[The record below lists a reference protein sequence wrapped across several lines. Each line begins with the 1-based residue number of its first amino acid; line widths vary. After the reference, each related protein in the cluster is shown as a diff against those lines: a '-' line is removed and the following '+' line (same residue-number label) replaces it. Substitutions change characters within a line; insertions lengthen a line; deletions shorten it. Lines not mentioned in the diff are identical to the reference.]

1 MRFISFEKD
10 KDIKVGLELLGQ
22 GIIDLNH
29 LDSTIPNNLNDI
41 IKNFSSL
48 ESKIKKLNSPSNIHY
63 KVNEVRILAPI
74 PVPVRDIICV
84 GKNYAEHAKEVQ
96 RSSFNTLQGKQA
108 VPTKPIIFNKA
119 TTSVIGPN
127 DKIETKNDETKTTDY
142 EGELGV
148 IIGKRAKN
156 ISKANAFDTIF
167 GYTIINDVTAREL
180 QNNHKQWFIGKSPDT
195 YCPMG
200 PAVITKD
207 EINNNIDEVKLQTFV
222 NEEERQVGIVKDMV
236 FTIPVLIETLTKS
249 MTLVEGDIIAT
260 GTPAGVG
267 IGFDPPKFLKPGD
280 KVKVSIE
287 PIGTLENEVI

>member
-1 MRFISFEKD
+1 MRFISFEKN

-48 ESKIKKLNSPSNIHY
+48 ESKIKTLNSPSNIHY

-156 ISKANAFDTIF
+156 ISKANAFDIIF

-207 EINNNIDEVKLQTFV
+207 EINNIDEVKLKTFV

-280 KVKVSIE
+280 KIKVSIE

>member
-48 ESKIKKLNSPSNIHY
+48 ESKIKTLNSPSNIHY

-156 ISKANAFDTIF
+156 ISKANAFDVIF

-207 EINNNIDEVKLQTFV
+207 EINNIDEVKLQTFV

-249 MTLVEGDIIAT
+249 MTLVEGDVIAT

>member
-48 ESKIKKLNSPSNIHY
+48 ESKIKTLNSPSNIHY
-63 KVNEVRILAPI
+63 KADEVRVLAPI

-156 ISKANAFDTIF
+156 ISKANAFDIIF

-200 PAVITKD
+200 PAIITKD
-207 EINNNIDEVKLQTFV
+207 EIEDINKIQLKTFV
-222 NEEERQVGIVKDMV
+222 NDEERQVGIVQDMI
-236 FTIPVLIETLTKS
+236 FDIPTIIETLSRS
-249 MTLVEGDIIAT
+249 MTLLPGDIIAS
-260 GTPAGVG
+260 GTPSGVG
-267 IGFDPPKFLKPGD
+267 IGFDPPKFLKSGD
-280 KVKVSIE
+280 KVKITIN
-287 PIGTLENEVI
+287 PIGTLENTVL

>member
-1 MRFISFEKD
+1 MRFISFKKD
-10 KDIKVGLELLGQ
+10 KDIKVGLELLGK

-48 ESKIKKLNSPSNIHY
+48 ESKIKTLNSPSNIHY
-63 KVNEVRILAPI
+63 KVNDVRILAPI

-148 IIGKRAKN
+148 IIGKRAKS
-156 ISKANAFDTIF
+156 ISKANAFDIIF
-167 GYTIINDVTAREL
+167 GYTIINDITAREL

-207 EINNNIDEVKLQTFV
+207 EINNIDEVKLQTFV

-236 FTIPVLIETLTKS
+236 FTIPVLIEMLTKS

>member
-10 KDIKVGLELLGQ
+10 KDIKVGLELLGK

-48 ESKIKKLNSPSNIHY
+48 ESKIKTLNSPSNIHY
-63 KVNEVRILAPI
+63 KVNDVRILAPI

-148 IIGKRAKN
+148 IIGKRAKS
-156 ISKANAFDTIF
+156 ISKANAFDIIF
-167 GYTIINDVTAREL
+167 GYTIINDITAREL

-207 EINNNIDEVKLQTFV
+207 EINNIDEVKLQTFV

-236 FTIPVLIETLTKS
+236 FTIPVLIEMLTKS

>member
-10 KDIKVGLELLGQ
+10 KDIKVGLELLGK

-29 LDSTIPNNLNDI
+29 LDSTIPNNLNSI

-48 ESKIKKLNSPSNIHY
+48 ESKIKTLNSPSNIHY
-63 KVNEVRILAPI
+63 KVNDVRILAPI

-148 IIGKRAKN
+148 IIGKRAKS
-156 ISKANAFDTIF
+156 ISKANAFDIIF

-207 EINNNIDEVKLQTFV
+207 EINNIDEVKLQTFV

>member
-10 KDIKVGLELLGQ
+10 KDIKVGLELLGK
-22 GIIDLNH
+22 GIIDLNY
-29 LDSTIPNNLNDI
+29 LDSTIPNNLNSI

-48 ESKIKKLNSPSNIHY
+48 ESKIKTLNSPSNIHY
-63 KVNEVRILAPI
+63 KVNDVRILAPI

-148 IIGKRAKN
+148 IIGKRAKS
-156 ISKANAFDTIF
+156 ISKANAFDIIF

-207 EINNNIDEVKLQTFV
+207 EINNIDEVKLQTFV

>member
-1 MRFISFEKD
+1 MRFISFEKN

-48 ESKIKKLNSPSNIHY
+48 ESKIKTLNSPSNIHY

-127 DKIETKNDETKTTDY
+127 DKIEIKNDETKTTDY

-156 ISKANAFDTIF
+156 ISKANAFDIIF

-207 EINNNIDEVKLQTFV
+207 EINNIDEVKLQTFV

>member
-10 KDIKVGLELLGQ
+10 KDIKVGLELLGK

-48 ESKIKKLNSPSNIHY
+48 ESKIKTLNSPSNIHY
-63 KVNEVRILAPI
+63 KVNDVRILAPI

-148 IIGKRAKN
+148 IIGKRAKS
-156 ISKANAFDTIF
+156 ISKANAFDIIF
-167 GYTIINDVTAREL
+167 GYTIINDITAREL

-207 EINNNIDEVKLQTFV
+207 EINNIDEVKLQTFV
-222 NEEERQVGIVKDMV
+222 NEEERQVGIIKDMV
-236 FTIPVLIETLTKS
+236 FTIPVLIEMLTKS

>member
-10 KDIKVGLELLGQ
+10 KDIKVGLELLDQ

-29 LDSTIPNNLNDI
+29 LDNSIPNNLNDI

-48 ESKIKKLNSPSNIHY
+48 ESKIKTLNSPSNIYY
-63 KVNEVRILAPI
+63 KADEVRVLAPI

-156 ISKANAFDTIF
+156 ISKANAFDIIF

-207 EINNNIDEVKLQTFV
+207 EINNIDEVKLQTFV
-222 NEEERQVGIVKDMV
+222 NEEERQIGIVKDMV

>member
-10 KDIKVGLELLGQ
+10 KDIKVGLELLGK

-48 ESKIKKLNSPSNIHY
+48 ESKIKTLNSPSNIHY
-63 KVNEVRILAPI
+63 KVNDVRILAPI

-148 IIGKRAKN
+148 IIGKRAKS
-156 ISKANAFDTIF
+156 ISKANAFDIIF

-207 EINNNIDEVKLQTFV
+207 EINNIDEVKLQTFV

-236 FTIPVLIETLTKS
+236 FTIPVLIEMLTKS